1 MAEDEVLVEVEAV
14 EAVYGHD
21 CRVIQHFPPLLHVH
35 IRPRTAEDS
44 SKQFV
49 EAILEIQVT
58 SQYPDVPPQVKLL
71 ESKGLDEKRQANLLM
86 SIRCKAQELSSCLM
100 LIALCEE
107 AVEMLSNMNHPDG
120 DCPLCLY
127 PLVQEDGQHDFVPF
141 MKLMSCYHCFH
152 SECIMRWWNWLLKQQ
167 GRNSGDVIEATL
179 PASGDTENLRDESSG
194 SCPVCRK
201 VFHAGDIEHV
211 LDLVQGGSA
220 KLNSEEAEA
229 KEEPMEVLHSEA
241 ENNRRQR
248 FEAVLKLQ
256 KEKDGLIEPRKIN
269 VLLPGMFLPEPPAP
283 PSEPPTETNPERQDE
298 GCTPS
303 GRSLETDSSASSTRP
318 STSNNTA
325 NRRMKGRSSKPR
337 NQMTKSSRSNWIKK
351 QCSPP

>member
-1 MAEDEVLVEVEAV
+1 MAEEEVLVEVEAV
-14 EAVYGHD
+14 EAVYGQD

-35 IRPRTAEDS
+35 IRPRTADDS

-49 EAILEIQVT
+49 EAVLEIKAGC
-58 SQYPDVPPQVKLL
+58 QYPDEPPQVGIL
-71 ESKGLDEKRQANLLM
+71 ESKGLDQKRQANLVM
-86 SIRCKAQELSSCLM
+86 SIHLKAQELSSCLM

-127 PLVQEDGQHDFVPF
+127 PLVREDGEHDTEPF

-152 SECIMRWWNWLLKQQ
+152 SECVMRWWNWLLEQKQS
-167 GRNSGDVIEATL
+167 NSGDVVEAAL
-179 PASGDTENLRDESSG
+179 PASGDVENLRDESSG

-211 LDLVQGGSA
+211 HDLVQSGSTQ
-220 KLNSEEAEA
+220 LISEEIEA
-229 KEEPMEVLHSEA
+229 GEGRMEVLHSEA

-256 KEKDGLIEPRKIN
+256 KENGGLIEPKKIN
-269 VLLPGMFLPEPPAP
+269 VLLPGMLLPEPPAP
-283 PSEPPTETNPERQDE
+283 PPPPPTETNPEKRDE
-298 GCTPS
+298 GPPS
-303 GRSLETDSSASSTRP
+303 GPSLETGNPATTTRP
-318 STSNNTA
+318 TTSNNTG
-325 NRRMKGRSSKPR
+325 NRRMKSRASFLR
-337 NQMTKSSRSNWIKK
+337 NEVSKSSRRNWIKK